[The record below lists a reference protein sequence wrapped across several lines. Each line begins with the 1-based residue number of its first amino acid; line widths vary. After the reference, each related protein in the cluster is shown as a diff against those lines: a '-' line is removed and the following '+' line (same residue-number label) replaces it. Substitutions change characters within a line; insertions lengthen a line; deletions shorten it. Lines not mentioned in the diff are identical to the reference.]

1 MKPGSRFDK
10 ALVSVALC
18 AAALGLPSC
27 GPPDGAEVTPE
38 VVAGC
43 EDATDDLRKT
53 NENMLP
59 GRVCE
64 GCHRAGGQAANS
76 PFTVSGTVFAAQNSG
91 CNAGGVQGRAKS
103 VYVEVQDAM
112 GVTQPTGAGED
123 QDPHLREADLEC
135 GDGRFEV
142 QLRHVQIQDEQIG
155 PRRFEQG
162 FQRRAVMGHA
172 GDVEVRVGTEQA
184 AQPLDDDGVVVGDH
198 DAAAHRGGRRSIS
211 GRASTIDHH
220 WTQGYR
226 ERRPRCNRRRTAPF

>member
-43 EDATDDLRKT
+43 EEATDDLRKT

-91 CNAGGVQGRAKS
+91 CNAGGVKGRDLNL
-103 VYVEVQDAM
+103 YVEVQDAM
-112 GVTQPTGAGED
+112 GATQPNGVIPVNNKGNFYSAFGYKPPMKIVMYQLDAMQQKKNVTEMSTLVGYAPDSMVQQPVGCATCHQLPGQKGA
-123 QDPHLREADLEC
+123 P
-135 GDGRFEV
+135 GRVYFKA
-142 QLRHVQIQDEQIG
+142 L
-155 PRRFEQG
+155 
-162 FQRRAVMGHA
+162 
-172 GDVEVRVGTEQA
+172 
-184 AQPLDDDGVVVGDH
+184 
-198 DAAAHRGGRRSIS
+198 
-211 GRASTIDHH
+211 
-220 WTQGYR
+220 
-226 ERRPRCNRRRTAPF
+226 